1 MLKSSA
7 KTFILNFIV
16 ASRSFIKIR
25 NSKGPRIDP
34 WVTADSI
41 GKSQMMSCR
50 GQVIA
55 QRLKTHHFVLFEFG
69 NQTIMPNV
77 IKCFRNIKEARISR
91 DLRLSNDLWISLI
104 KSSSWSK
111 LSQEDES
118 QTDYLW
124 LDCLIQNS
132 CNGVWRQY
140 FQILFPYWQFL
151 VTLHEINI

>member
-16 ASRSFIKIR
+16 ASRSFIK
-25 NSKGPRIDP
+25 
-34 WVTADSI
+34 
-41 GKSQMMSCR
+41 MMSCR

-91 DLRLSNDLWISLI
+91 DLRLSNDL
-104 KSSSWSK
+104 
-111 LSQEDES
+111 
-118 QTDYLW
+118 
-124 LDCLIQNS
+124 
-132 CNGVWRQY
+132 
-140 FQILFPYWQFL
+140 
-151 VTLHEINI
+151 